1 MERRPVVHLLCV
13 LGVFHRGLT
22 DLIRTRRT
30 VTAAVGEEA
39 GFRCELLQS
48 KDVVQVTWHKVLPD
62 REETLASYT
71 TRYGQK
77 VNPAFKDK
85 VGFTDAGLQNSS
97 IFIRNVTEEDEGC
110 YLCLFNADPEGALIG
125 KTCLQVY
132 ELHEPVLH
140 VRESGSE
147 ETVVSCSA
155 TGRPAPTVTL
165 TVLRDN
171 VHFPGNS
178 SVSVNNTNGTVTVTS
193 TAVLTR
199 LHHMDTEVRCAVRVL
214 SAPQKEEVR
223 MIPAEV
229 KQSAE
234 GSSCIIIIITA
245 FSVVAVGCVAVIIT
259 VLLIRKPW
267 NSSSRRDPEGRE
279 TPKKT
284 NEITE
289 NKTPLL
295 QKINELIRRHVS
307 PKVSSSTTGTNQQP
321 SGNETPLMEE
331 MKELIRLQMSTGQK
345 KESNSAKV
353 SSSTRGT
360 KQQLSE
366 NKTPLMKDDNEQVRR
381 RVSTAKKKEKDSP
394 KVLTSATG
402 PKRKLEYNNSQR
414 FMDRE

>member
-1 MERRPVVHLLCV
+1 MKC
-13 LGVFHRGLT
+13 LT
-22 DLIRTRRT
+22 ELIRTRRT

-39 GFRCELLQS
+39 GFNCELLQI
-48 KDVVQVTWHKVLPD
+48 KDVVQVTWLKVLPEG
-62 REETLASYT
+62 EETLASYT
-71 TRYGQK
+71 TRFGQK
-77 VNPAFKDK
+77 VNLAFKGK
-85 VGFTDAGLQNSS
+85 VGFTDAGLQSSS

-110 YLCLFNADPEGALIG
+110 YVCLFNADPEGALIG
-125 KTCLQVY
+125 RTCLQVY

-234 GSSCIIIIITA
+234 GFQEDSGTKNTLFPIIITL
-245 FSVVAVGCVAVIIT
+245 SVVLPFCCVAAAVIT
-259 VLLIRKPW
+259 VLLIRRHR
-267 NSSSRRDPEGRE
+267 SSQTQGHSEIMTPPKTTAHTQE
-279 TPKKT
+279 T
-284 NEITE
+284 
-289 NKTPLL
+289 
-295 QKINELIRRHVS
+295 
-307 PKVSSSTTGTNQQP
+307 
-321 SGNETPLMEE
+321 ETPLMCQEKQHLRQRTASE
-331 MKELIRLQMSTGQK
+331 KREGS
-345 KESNSAKV
+345 ESPEPSPG
-353 SSSTRGT
+353 TR
-360 KQQLSE
+360 QQL
-366 NKTPLMKDDNEQVRR
+366 
-381 RVSTAKKKEKDSP
+381 
-394 KVLTSATG
+394 
-402 PKRKLEYNNSQR
+402 
-414 FMDRE
+414 F

>member
-1 MERRPVVHLLCV
+1 MEHRSLIHLLCV
-13 LGVFHRGLT
+13 LGVFQKGLT
-22 DLIRTRRT
+22 DLIRTQRT
-30 VTAAVGEEA
+30 VTAAVREEA

-71 TRYGQK
+71 TRYGK
-77 VNPAFKDK
+77 RVNPAFKDK

-110 YLCLFNADPEGALIG
+110 YLCLFNADPEGALTG
-125 KTCLQVY
+125 RTCLQVY

-178 SVSVNNTNGTVTVTS
+178 SVSVNNTNSTVTVTS

-234 GSSCIIIIITA
+234 GFNEDSGSEITRFTIITTL
-245 FSVVAVGCVAVIIT
+245 SVVLPFCCVAAAVIT
-259 VLLIRKPW
+259 VLLIRRHM
-267 NSSSRRDPEGRE
+267 NSRTQRDSEEIMVSPQTTEHTQE
-279 TPKKT
+279 T
-284 NEITE
+284 
-289 NKTPLL
+289 KTPVMH
-295 QKINELIRRHVS
+295 QDNENLRKRTPPEKREGGENPEPLPEIRR
-307 PKVSSSTTGTNQQP
+307 
-321 SGNETPLMEE
+321 
-331 MKELIRLQMSTGQK
+331 
-345 KESNSAKV
+345 
-353 SSSTRGT
+353 
-360 KQQLSE
+360 
-366 NKTPLMKDDNEQVRR
+366 
-381 RVSTAKKKEKDSP
+381 
-394 KVLTSATG
+394 
-402 PKRKLEYNNSQR
+402 KLL
-414 FMDRE
+414 

>member
-1 MERRPVVHLLCV
+1 MALGAVLHLLCAFG
-13 LGVFHRGLT
+13 LFQKGLT

-30 VTAAVGEEA
+30 VTAAVREEA

-48 KDVVQVTWHKVLPD
+48 KDVVQVTWHKVLRD

-125 KTCLQVY
+125 QTCLQVY

-234 GSSCIIIIITA
+234 GSSWIIIIITV

-267 NSSSRRDPEGRE
+267 NSSSLRDPEERR
-279 TPKKT
+279 TPQ
-284 NEITE
+284 NPNRNTE
-289 NKTPLL
+289 MKTPLM
-295 QKINELIRRHVS
+295 QKVNKQIRLRMSPGKKNENDS
-307 PKVSSSTTGTNQQP
+307 PKVSSSTTGT
-321 SGNETPLMEE
+321 
-331 MKELIRLQMSTGQK
+331 
-345 KESNSAKV
+345 
-353 SSSTRGT
+353 
-360 KQQLSE
+360 KQQLSV
-366 NKTPLMKDDNEQVRR
+366 NKTPLVQQEYEQVRLR
-381 RVSTAKKKEKDSP
+381 TSTRKKEERDSP
-394 KVLTSATG
+394 KVSS
-402 PKRKLEYNNSQR
+402 KRGINRQLVFTIVSDLVTENDPQDVR
-414 FMDRE
+414 W

>member
-1 MERRPVVHLLCV
+1 INDNLSCPA
-13 LGVFHRGLT
+13 GLT
-22 DLIRTRRT
+22 ELIRTRRT

-48 KDVVQVTWHKVLPD
+48 KDVVQVTWYKVLPD
-62 REETLASYT
+62 RDRNLISYHKK
-71 TRYGQK
+71 YGQD

-110 YLCLFNADPEGALIG
+110 YLCLFNADPEGALTG

-234 GSSCIIIIITA
+234 GFQEDSGTKNTLFPIIITL
-245 FSVVAVGCVAVIIT
+245 SVVLPFCCVAAA
-259 VLLIRKPW
+259 VLLIRRHRSRSFLTF
-267 NSSSRRDPEGRE
+267 SSSF
-279 TPKKT
+279 
-284 NEITE
+284 
-289 NKTPLL
+289 
-295 QKINELIRRHVS
+295 V
-307 PKVSSSTTGTNQQP
+307 
-321 SGNETPLMEE
+321 
-331 MKELIRLQMSTGQK
+331 
-345 KESNSAKV
+345 
-353 SSSTRGT
+353 
-360 KQQLSE
+360 
-366 NKTPLMKDDNEQVRR
+366 
-381 RVSTAKKKEKDSP
+381 
-394 KVLTSATG
+394 
-402 PKRKLEYNNSQR
+402 
-414 FMDRE
+414 

>member
-1 MERRPVVHLLCV
+1 MLKRTNNLSCPA
-13 LGVFHRGLT
+13 GLT

-71 TRYGQK
+71 TRFGQK
-77 VNPAFKDK
+77 VNSDFKDK

-110 YLCLFNADPEGALIG
+110 YVCLFNTDPEGALIG
-125 KTCLQVY
+125 ATCLQVY

-234 GSSCIIIIITA
+234 GFQEDSGNKNTWFTIITIL
-245 FSVVAVGCVAVIIT
+245 SVVLFFVCVAAAVLI
-259 VLLIRKPW
+259 VLLK
-267 NSSSRRDPEGRE
+267 
-279 TPKKT
+279 
-284 NEITE
+284 
-289 NKTPLL
+289 
-295 QKINELIRRHVS
+295 
-307 PKVSSSTTGTNQQP
+307 
-321 SGNETPLMEE
+321 
-331 MKELIRLQMSTGQK
+331 
-345 KESNSAKV
+345 
-353 SSSTRGT
+353 
-360 KQQLSE
+360 
-366 NKTPLMKDDNEQVRR
+366 RR
-381 RVSTAKKKEKDSP
+381 RMN
-394 KVLTSATG
+394 
-402 PKRKLEYNNSQR
+402 R
-414 FMDRE
+414 

>member
-1 MERRPVVHLLCV
+1 MPYSAVLHLLCV
-13 LGVFHRGLT
+13 FGLLQNGLT

-48 KDVVQVTWHKVLPD
+48 KDVVQVTWHKVLPEG
-62 REETLASYT
+62 EETLASYT
-71 TRYGQK
+71 TRFGQK

-223 MIPAEV
+223 MIPAEGF
-229 KQSAE
+229 QEDS
-234 GSSCIIIIITA
+234 GSEITWFTIITIL
-245 FSVVAVGCVAVIIT
+245 SVVLFFCCVAAVIT
-259 VLLIRKPW
+259 VLLIRRHM
-267 NSSSRRDPEGRE
+267 NSRTQRDSEEIMTPRE
-279 TPKKT
+279 T
-284 NEITE
+284 TE
-289 NKTPLL
+289 HT
-295 QKINELIRRHVS
+295 QE
-307 PKVSSSTTGTNQQP
+307 T
-321 SGNETPLMEE
+321 ETPVMH
-331 MKELIRLQMSTGQK
+331 QGNGQLRK
-345 KESNSAKV
+345 
-353 SSSTRGT
+353 
-360 KQQLSE
+360 
-366 NKTPLMKDDNEQVRR
+366 P
-381 RVSTAKKKEKDSP
+381 SP
-394 KVLTSATG
+394 ETC
-402 PKRKLEYNNSQR
+402 RKLL
-414 FMDRE
+414 

>member
-1 MERRPVVHLLCV
+1 MALSAVLHLLCV
-13 LGVFHRGLT
+13 FGLLQKGLT

-30 VTAAVGEEA
+30 VTAAAGEEA

-48 KDVVQVTWHKVLPD
+48 KDVVKVTWHKVLPEG
-62 REETLASYT
+62 EETLASYT
-71 TRYGQK
+71 SRYGQK
-77 VNPAFKDK
+77 VNPVFKDK
-85 VGFTDAGLQNSS
+85 VGFTDAGLQSSS

-110 YLCLFNADPEGALIG
+110 YLCLFNADPEGALTG

-234 GSSCIIIIITA
+234 GFNEDSGSEITHFTIITTL
-245 FSVVAVGCVAVIIT
+245 SVVLPFCCVAAAVIT
-259 VLLIRKPW
+259 VLLIRRHM
-267 NSSSRRDPEGRE
+267 NSRTQRDSEQIMTPRE
-279 TPKKT
+279 T
-284 NEITE
+284 TE
-289 NKTPLL
+289 QTQETKTPVMH
-295 QKINELIRRHVS
+295 Q
-307 PKVSSSTTGTNQQP
+307 
-321 SGNETPLMEE
+321 
-331 MKELIRLQMSTGQK
+331 
-345 KESNSAKV
+345 
-353 SSSTRGT
+353 
-360 KQQLSE
+360 
-366 NKTPLMKDDNEQVRR
+366 DNENLRKR
-381 RVSTAKKKEKDSP
+381 TPPEKREGGESSEPSP
-394 KVLTSATG
+394 EIC
-402 PKRKLEYNNSQR
+402 RKL
-414 FMDRE
+414 F

>member
-1 MERRPVVHLLCV
+1 MPAVCSKMAYRAVLHLLCA
-13 LGVFHRGLT
+13 FGLFQKGLA

-30 VTAAVGEEA
+30 VTAAAGEEA

-71 TRYGQK
+71 TRFGQK

-125 KTCLQVY
+125 ETCLQVY

-234 GSSCIIIIITA
+234 GSSWIIIIITV

-267 NSSSRRDPEGRE
+267 NSSSLRDPEERR
-279 TPKKT
+279 TPQ
-284 NEITE
+284 NPNRNTE
-289 NKTPLL
+289 MKTPLM
-295 QKINELIRRHVS
+295 QKVNKQIRLRMSPGKKNENDS
-307 PKVSSSTTGTNQQP
+307 PKVSSSTTGT
-321 SGNETPLMEE
+321 
-331 MKELIRLQMSTGQK
+331 
-345 KESNSAKV
+345 
-353 SSSTRGT
+353 
-360 KQQLSE
+360 KQQLSV
-366 NKTPLMKDDNEQVRR
+366 NKTPLVQQEYEQVRLR
-381 RVSTAKKKEKDSP
+381 TSTRKKEERDSP
-394 KVLTSATG
+394 KVSS
-402 PKRKLEYNNSQR
+402 KRGINRQLVFTIVSDLVTENDPQDVR
-414 FMDRE
+414 W